1 MEEVSLHTLLCK
13 QTLIVGTVFPEDGE
27 RKLSPEVFKER
38 IEFEESS
45 NSSKAKDFF
54 DNYLMEISERCK
66 RMCTSCLFVGF
77 APHHYLYD
85 YHFFE

>member
-45 NSSKAKDFF
+45 N
-54 DNYLMEISERCK
+54 
-66 RMCTSCLFVGF
+66 
-77 APHHYLYD
+77 
-85 YHFFE
+85 